1 VILAR
6 EAFGGE
12 AAEGGISVVAVG
24 MIILLSALDC
34 ARLVIYASP

>member
-1 VILAR
+1 MILAR

-12 AAEGGISVVAVG
+12 VADGGISVVAVG
-24 MIILLSALDC
+24 MIILSALDC